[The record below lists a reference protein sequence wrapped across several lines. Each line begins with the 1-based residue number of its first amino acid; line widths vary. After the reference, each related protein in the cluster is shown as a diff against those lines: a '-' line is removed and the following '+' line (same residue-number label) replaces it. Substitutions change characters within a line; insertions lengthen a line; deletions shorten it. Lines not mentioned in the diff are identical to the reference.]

1 MLTSA
6 THDHINIF
14 PTHADYLVPF
24 RALLDSLPPA
34 GVLVANGSE
43 PHARALVEETGRA
56 AIFYA
61 LDDRTSWHA
70 DKIGRNSL
78 VTFDLMRGGEKV
90 IRLSTQLLGN
100 HNIENIVG
108 VSAMLLEKGL
118 LSPEE
123 LRAGIN
129 SFIGV
134 KRRMELLSTSS
145 TVPVFEGFGSS
156 YEKARSAIAAVK
168 LHFPDRRLIVVFEPH
183 TFTWRNR
190 EAIAAYDNVFDG
202 AAKILI
208 YEPAL
213 QGANTHAQLTQ
224 NEIVARVRGAKY
236 DAEPIVDPQEA
247 LQRLND
253 ILKTDDVVLLLTSG
267 ELGGLI
273 KTIPKLVEQKY
284 PSRSA

>member
-1 MLTSA
+1 MKQVKQRFSIHWNDKT
-6 THDHINIF
+6 N
-14 PTHADYLVPF
+14 
-24 RALLDSLPPA
+24 
-34 GVLVANGSE
+34 
-43 PHARALVEETGRA
+43 
-56 AIFYA
+56 
-61 LDDRTSWHA
+61 WHA
-70 DKIGRNSL
+70 DKITRDSL
-78 VTFDLMRGGEKV
+78 VAFDLMRGGEKV

-108 VSAMLLEKGL
+108 VGAMLLEKGL

-123 LRAGIN
+123 LCAGVN

-156 YEKARSAIAAVK
+156 YEKAKSAIAAVK
-168 LHFPDRRLIVVFEPH
+168 LHFPDRRLMVVFEPH

-208 YEPAL
+208 YEPAS
-213 QGANTHAQLTQ
+213 QGASTHAQLTQ
-224 NEIVARVRGAKY
+224 KEIVARVRSAKY
-236 DAEPIVDPQEA
+236 DAEPIVDPHEA
-247 LQRLND
+247 LQRLNGM
-253 ILKTDDVVLLLTSG
+253 LKTDDVVLLLTSG

-273 KTIPKLVEQKY
+273 KTIPKMAEQKY
-284 PSRSA
+284 PSKIAC